1 MYQDS
6 EEKEGNL
13 FVPFPNVKEFCLDQ
27 SERGLVHKLFMITFL
42 TAHFGEALN
51 VIKL

>member
-1 MYQDS
+1 MYQES

-27 SERGLVHKLFMITFL
+27 SERGHKLFMITFL
-42 TAHFGEALN
+42 TAHFGEAPN